1 MCDVLASL
9 IFSKQGRPLSQHSNG
24 EDGQQSAT
32 AKSVVGAKVSQ
43 LAHLFQSRSKEAEA
57 AIPIAT
63 TTTTISPSAAAVP
76 PVSPTSSV
84 PAPPTAAVVGG
95 RTKPSSRSE
104 TDKET
109 AAHQDVNNRT
119 RRNYVVNDWW
129 KNNVIFYYF
138 ILSGSRFRHWAQ
150 LSCGRRASWPGSTLP
165 ELCSKSWALTTR
177 SRIQGRIRASRRV

>member
-138 ILSGSRFRHWAQ
+138 TFCLV
-150 LSCGRRASWPGSTLP
+150 PGSDAGP
-165 ELCSKSWALTTR
+165 NC
-177 SRIQGRIRASRRV
+177 RADGEPVGPVQHGQSFVRKAGL